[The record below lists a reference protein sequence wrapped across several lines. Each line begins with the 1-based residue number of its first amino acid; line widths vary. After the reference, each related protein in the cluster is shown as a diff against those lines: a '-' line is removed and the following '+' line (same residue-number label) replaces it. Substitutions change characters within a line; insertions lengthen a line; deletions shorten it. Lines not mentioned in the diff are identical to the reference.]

1 MSSSL
6 APSCGRRSASA
17 SRAFGHQASPHWRG
31 LLATRGRVAA
41 TGGSVYCVGEKQARW
56 SAAAHLPRG
65 HHARGRPHLQ
75 LQQGERL
82 LPRDLHGR
90 CIACCTALQGAAI
103 RGAARSRHAMLNT
116 ARRRLLR
123 QDNLLRW
130 CCEKPACAR
139 RGGWTPASPASGH
152 IVCGRGNAALA
163 ELSGWAAAGLLALAR
178 HMSNLSR
185 PYADCY
191 CGLGI

>member
-82 LPRDLHGR
+82 LPRDLHGS

-139 RGGWTPASPASGH
+139 RGGLTPCLACLGAHRLWPGKRGIGRRSGRRDTPKQP
-152 IVCGRGNAALA
+152 IRRRDR
-163 ELSGWAAAGLLALAR
+163 WAPLRAGHL
-178 HMSNLSR
+178 NR
-185 PYADCY
+185 PS
-191 CGLGI
+191 